1 VGVVEGG
8 GGGCG
13 PDNPFATCCEATAT
27 VSCALHQASSW
38 RRWRTGGEMQCVGW
52 EGRGCPEGLGRLISP
67 LLVDVKPQ
75 QCQWLVFIDQEDA
88 GAQEVCGYM

>member
-1 VGVVEGG
+1 
-8 GGGCG
+8 
-13 PDNPFATCCEATAT
+13 
-27 VSCALHQASSW
+27 
-38 RRWRTGGEMQCVGW
+38 MQCVGC